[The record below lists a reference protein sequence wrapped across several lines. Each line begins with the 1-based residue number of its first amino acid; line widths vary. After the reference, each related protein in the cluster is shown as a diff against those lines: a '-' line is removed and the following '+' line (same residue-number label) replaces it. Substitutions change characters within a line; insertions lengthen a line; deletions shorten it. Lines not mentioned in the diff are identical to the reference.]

1 MRIEGSAYVVDLNRS
16 QPVRNETQPAQ
27 AVQNSRPAGRVL
39 SFDRVEISPKARE
52 MQKLKSDLDTLP
64 DVRLDRVALAKQN
77 LQNGG
82 YRVEPSV
89 LAQKMMDA
97 YTTTR

>member
-1 MRIEGSAYVVDLNRS
+1 MRIEGSPYVVDISRS
-16 QPVRNETQPAQ
+16 QEIRKESAPLEAPQGA
-27 AVQNSRPAGRVL
+27 RPAARVL
-39 SFDRVEISPKARE
+39 SFDRVEISSQARE
-52 MQKLKSDLDTLP
+52 MQKLKGELEALP
-64 DVRLDRVALAKQN
+64 EVRLDRVALAKQN

-97 YTTTR
+97 FVTR